1 MYKENRSLNEW
12 FHEGYGGEPE
22 IQVPEK
28 RNKQIEVCSWRKE
41 SLPCVKAAPAGAFRS
56 ATARRAAL
64 SAKMRWLPGG
74 QTEGLMRLNN
84 SHTRFVE
91 ISASNNP
98 PVKNQRFLP
107 APFTQGGLTQL
118 ANRTCTLMRYTRI
131 RGLCPL
137 NDTHR
142 LHRWVCFMGDWAFA
156 ALRRDQGTRGPNWLW
171 SPKLGSPSQAA
182 MVWGI

>member
-1 MYKENRSLNEW
+1 MAVNRKSKCRKNE
-12 FHEGYGGEPE
+12 ETNRGMQLEEGEP
-22 IQVPEK
+22 PLCK
-28 RNKQIEVCSWRKE
+28 GRWR
-41 SLPCVKAAPAGAFRS
+41 
-56 ATARRAAL
+56 
-64 SAKMRWLPGG
+64 PGG
-74 QTEGLMRLNN
+74 QTEGLMGLNN
-84 SHTRFVE
+84 RHSWFAE
-91 ISASNNP
+91 ISAPNNP

-131 RGLCPL
+131 RGLYPL

-171 SPKLGSPSQAA
+171 SPKAGSPSQAA
-182 MVWGI
+182 MVWGIWTFSTVWPLNTSPPWP